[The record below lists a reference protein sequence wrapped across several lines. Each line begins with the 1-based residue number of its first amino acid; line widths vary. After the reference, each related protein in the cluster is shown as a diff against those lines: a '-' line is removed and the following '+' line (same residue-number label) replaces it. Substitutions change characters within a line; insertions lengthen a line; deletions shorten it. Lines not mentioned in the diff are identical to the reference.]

1 MSNYIGLIVGNC
13 LFHYLLTQVLSIVC
27 RSGIL
32 PPINVWTHWGRKMTL
47 HQACISV
54 TGKEGIRLGN
64 RPLTTSEWQVPCD
77 LVFILDKRSGA
88 FTFECSRLVEDFR
101 ALLVRKLPNSR
112 FFVTF
117 ERIRV
122 VEIFCRSQILS
133 FLKNEN
139 FRILH

>member
-1 MSNYIGLIVGNC
+1 M
-13 LFHYLLTQVLSIVC
+13 
-27 RSGIL
+27 
-32 PPINVWTHWGRKMTL
+32 
-47 HQACISV
+47 
-54 TGKEGIRLGN
+54 
-64 RPLTTSEWQVPCD
+64 PCD

-88 FTFECSRLVEDFR
+88 CAFECSRLVEDFR
-101 ALLVRKLPNSR
+101 ALLARKLPNSR